1 MVFRHSGMM
10 MWQVK
15 PLVHVGDG
23 WDGKEDADDNG
34 AEYEAVLFGG
44 EAVAFCEGVWE
55 GGEEGEEDAEA
66 GGMLVCRPCDGR
78 DETYLKAV

>member
-1 MVFRHSGMM
+1 MM

-23 WDGKEDADDNG
+23 WDGKEDADDDG

-44 EAVAFCEGVWE
+44 EAVGFCEGVGE

-66 GGMLVCRPCDGR
+66 GGDVSMRAMRWMGR
-78 DETYLKAV
+78 NLLEGCVN